1 MPALS
6 KILQQ
11 CRKWNSRHLLG
22 IKDLSKSQIEQIL
35 RIALDLKGVPVDQ
48 LRKAAPLKGRRIFN
62 FFVES
67 STRTKISFGIA
78 ARQLGAEVL
87 DFSPGTS
94 SLNKG
99 ESLKDTAK
107 TIESMGVDF
116 AVIRHP
122 SSGAP
127 EFLSRQIHGAV
138 INAGDGASEH
148 PTQALLDLLTIREAT
163 GRINRLKIALI
174 GDIAHSRVA
183 RSNIWLH
190 QKLGNEVT
198 VCGPATLIPAGLPV
212 TVSHDLDAILEK
224 QDVVMMLRLQKERQ
238 EAGLLPSIRE
248 FSMLFGMTRERLDRL
263 GKNAILMHPGPMN
276 RGVEIA
282 AEAADSHSAVILDQV
297 GNGVVVRMA
306 VLLLLKEALR

>member
-22 IKDLSKSQIEQIL
+22 IKDLSRPQIEQIL
-35 RIALDLKGVPVDQ
+35 QLSLDLKGIPADE

-62 FFVES
+62 FFVEN

-127 EFLSRQIHGAV
+127 NFLSGQIGGAV
-138 INAGDGASEH
+138 LNAGDGANEH

-163 GRINRLKIALI
+163 GRINKLKIVMI
-174 GDIAHSRVA
+174 GDITHSRVA

-190 QKLGNEVT
+190 KKLGNEVT
-198 VCGPATLIPAGLPV
+198 ICGPSTLIPPGLPV
-212 TVSHDLDAILEK
+212 TVSHDLDSILGR

-238 EAGLLPSIRE
+238 KAGLLPSIGE
-248 FSMLFGMTRERLDRL
+248 FATLFGMTRERLDLLREET
-263 GKNAILMHPGPMN
+263 ILMHPGPMN
-276 RGVEIA
+276 RGVEIS
-282 AEAADSHSAVILDQV
+282 AEAADSDRAVILDQV
-297 GNGVVVRMA
+297 TNGVVVRMA
-306 VLLLLKEALR
+306 LLLLLKEALR